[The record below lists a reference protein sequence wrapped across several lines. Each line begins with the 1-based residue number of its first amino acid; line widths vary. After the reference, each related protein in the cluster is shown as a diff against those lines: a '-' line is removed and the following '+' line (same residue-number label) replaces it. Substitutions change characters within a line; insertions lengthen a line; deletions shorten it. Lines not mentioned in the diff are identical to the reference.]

1 MGAHV
6 DRPGPMSDENESQPG
21 FDRRRVLQLLVG
33 GSSLAVVGMAGV
45 PVGSY
50 LLPLEQTEGAAV
62 AAFGDD
68 EVGLWEA
75 KQVIVAGRPVLVV
88 NTGEGYR
95 AFSAVCTHLGCLV
108 KWKKGRRQFFCPCHG
123 ARFGLEG
130 EVMGGPAP
138 RPLAKLEVTE
148 LPGTI
153 VVRKA

>member
-1 MGAHV
+1 
-6 DRPGPMSDENESQPG
+6 MSDEDG
-21 FDRRRVLQLLVG
+21 DRAGLDRRRVLQLLLG
-33 GSSLAVVGMAGV
+33 GSSVAVVGMAGV

-50 LLPLEQTEGAAV
+50 LLPLEHDEGAAV

-68 EVGLWEA
+68 ELGLWEA
-75 KQVIVAGRPVLVV
+75 KQIVVAGRPVLVV

-95 AFSAVCTHLGCLV
+95 AFSAVCTHLGCVV

-123 ARFGLEG
+123 ARFDLEG

-148 LPGTI
+148 IPGTI
-153 VVRKA
+153 VVRKV

>member
-1 MGAHV
+1 MSDSTQDDSTENH
-6 DRPGPMSDENESQPG
+6 PGPPG
-21 FDRRRVLQLLVG
+21 LDRRRVLQLLVG
-33 GSSLAVVGMAGV
+33 GSSIAVVGMAGI
-45 PVGSY
+45 PVGRY
-50 LLPLEQTEGAAV
+50 FLPLEPSEEAAV

-68 EVGLWEA
+68 EIGLWDA

-95 AFSAVCTHLGCLV
+95 AFSAVCSHLGCVV

-123 ARFGLEG
+123 ARFDVDG

-148 LPGTI
+148 IPGTI
-153 VVRKA
+153 VVRKS

>member
-1 MGAHV
+1 M
-6 DRPGPMSDENESQPG
+6 
-21 FDRRRVLQLLVG
+21 
-33 GSSLAVVGMAGV
+33 
-45 PVGSY
+45 
-50 LLPLEQTEGAAV
+50 AV

-95 AFSAVCTHLGCLV
+95 AFSAACTHLGCLV

-138 RPLAKLEVTE
+138 RPLTKLEVTE